1 MCLSYECLNFHLADH
16 QLHWIPTFE
25 IIMSKDLFARNVLEF
40 GDLTVCC
47 SDLKVNLLCLDCWKH
62 WLSNT
67 SVSSSTV
74 ASPTSETSDFRTTGD
89 GGETSRLG
97 MIYLQ

>member
-1 MCLSYECLNFHLADH
+1 
-16 QLHWIPTFE
+16 
-25 IIMSKDLFARNVLEF
+25 MSKDLFARNVFEF

-74 ASPTSETSDFRTTGD
+74 ASPTSETSEFRTTGD